1 MILSLD
7 SLRFSWGEREILSD
21 ASLSVRPGELTALVG
36 ANGAG
41 KTTLLRIAAGLLS
54 PAAGAVRYGATNHN
68 AASAAERAA
77 LVSSVFPSDFIP
89 QAVTV
94 RGFLSLCASADL
106 PAWRQADPAPV
117 LAAMEFTGCAHLAGS
132 ALTELSSG
140 ELQLVL
146 IASALSRDTGILIF
160 DEPLSHLDITR
171 SAAILRL
178 LRRIAESG
186 RAVLCSVHDI
196 NLALQIPHR
205 LAALAGGRIIYEGDA
220 AGFSAPSLAERTFGG
235 AFARIAGAHTTI
247 LVPEGAMNHG

>member
-1 MILSLD
+1 MILTLD
-7 SLRFSWGEREILSD
+7 SIRFAWGEREVLSG
-21 ASLSVRPGELTALVG
+21 ASLSVQPGELTALVG

-41 KTTLLRIAAGLLS
+41 KTTLLRIAAGLLE
-54 PAAGAVRYGATNHN
+54 PAAGLVRFGDTSRPAAT
-68 AASAAERAA
+68 AAYRAT

-117 LAAMEFTGCAHLAGS
+117 IAAMDFTGCAHLAGS
-132 ALTELSSG
+132 MLTELSSG

-146 IASALSRDTGILIF
+146 IASALSRDTGILVF

-178 LRRIAESG
+178 LKRIAESG

-205 LAALAGGRIIYEGDA
+205 IAALVDGSTIYEGNA
-220 AGFSAPSLAERTFGG
+220 AGFSEHPLAERTFGG
-235 AFARIAGAHTTI
+235 AFARVAGAHTTI
-247 LVPEGAMNHG
+247 LLPQGAMSHG